1 MTRLRW
7 LALALVA
14 PALAG
19 PARGEPP
26 ADPDRGG
33 QTPLGAVLAAKPYD
47 PAPFLQGLRKRFQAG
62 AKTRLGGAAL
72 GELPLYQMEL
82 RLKPLTCELEGQLEI
97 NFLNTFGEPLGDVV
111 LRTYPNVAHLLGA
124 DGPNLT
130 LGEVRVNGQPAEVRQ
145 LHPTTFAVRL
155 TTPLA
160 PGARVRVALS
170 FQSRVPRLPEGAD
183 TPMAGAGA
191 DDLTQQMFGKEQQ
204 GGYGVFACG
213 AGMLN
218 LGFFYPIIPA
228 RTDGAWDTDA
238 PAGLGDVAHFEV
250 ANYLV
255 KVTLPND
262 QVVASSGQQV
272 GEKPLGSGA
281 DALKEVYLLG
291 AGVRNFA
298 LQVSSRYEVKEAQA
312 GDVRVRYFHTAETAQ
327 RADENLQ
334 IAVASL
340 QSFEEMFGPYPWP
353 ELDVADAPLI
363 GGAGGMEY
371 PGLVTVAMALT
382 TASGA
387 GGQPTDLMGMLM
399 QQTGMVEFV
408 IAHEVA
414 HQWWH
419 ALVGS
424 DSNRHPFLDEALA
437 NYSGVLYYDHRHGAQ
452 AAEEQL
458 EMQLRMP
465 FQLFAMMGG
474 RDGVVDRP
482 TSAFGSQM
490 EYAALVYG
498 KGALFLHAFRGALGA
513 KALLKGLKG
522 YAQANAFRQAEPG
535 DLQAALAK
543 AAPKP
548 DKARAL
554 YKRWIDET
562 HADEDIGGI
571 SMDAV
576 MQDLAK
582 QMQGFHNFQMDG
594 LDPAMLQ
601 MLQQMLGGV
610 LSE

>member
-1 MTRLRW
+1 MSRLGW

-19 PARGEPP
+19 PARGAPP
-26 ADPDRGG
+26 AQADPGG
-33 QTPLGAVLAAKPYD
+33 QTPLGEVLAPKPYD
-47 PAPFLQGLRKRFQAG
+47 PAPFLRGLRKGFQAG
-62 AKTRLGGAAL
+62 ARTRLGGAAL

-82 RLKPLTCELEGQLEI
+82 VLRPLSCQLDGQLEI
-97 NFLNTFGEPLGDVV
+97 NFTNTFGAPLEDVV

-130 LGEVRVNGQPAEVRQ
+130 LRDVRVNGRPAEARE

-155 TTPLA
+155 DAPLA
-160 PGARVRVALS
+160 PGGRVRIGLA
-170 FQSRVPRLPEGAD
+170 FASRIPRLPEGAD
-183 TPMAGAGA
+183 TPLGGAAA
-191 DDLTQQMFGKEQQ
+191 DDLTQQLFGKEQQ
-204 GGYGVFACG
+204 GGYGVYACG

-228 RTDGAWDTDA
+228 RTDGAWDTAA

-255 KVTLPND
+255 KVTLPSD
-262 QVVASSGQQV
+262 QLVASSGQQV

-281 DALKEVYLLG
+281 EGLKEIYLLG
-291 AGVRNFA
+291 TGVRNFA
-298 LQVSSRYEVKEAQA
+298 LQVSSRYELEETEV
-312 GDVRVRYFHTAETAQ
+312 GDVRVRYFHTAETAKG
-327 RADENLQ
+327 AAKNLQ

-340 QSFEEMFGPYPWP
+340 KAFEEMFGPYPWP

-371 PGLVTVAMALT
+371 PGLVTIAMSLT
-382 TASGA
+382 TSA
-387 GGQPTDLMGMLM
+387 GPGGGPMDLMGMLM

-437 NYSGVLYYDHRHGAQ
+437 NYSGVLYYEHRHGEQ
-452 AAEEQL
+452 AATEQL

-465 FQLFAMMGG
+465 FQLLALMGG
-474 RDGVVDRP
+474 QDGVVDRP
-482 TSAFGSQM
+482 TSAFGSTA

-498 KGALFLHAFRGALGA
+498 KGALFLHAFRGALGG
-513 KALLKGLKG
+513 KALLKGLKA
-522 YAQANAFRQAEPG
+522 YARAHAFRQAEPA
-535 DLQAALAK
+535 DLVAALAK
-543 AAPKP
+543 ASAKP
-548 DKARAL
+548 DQARAL
-554 YKRWIDET
+554 YRRWIEET
-562 HADEDIGGI
+562 HGDEDIGGI

-610 LSE
+610 LGE